1 MTSSYGHNPW
11 SPSTPSGSKVDTIR
25 LLLRITEEPY
35 EMTDEELTYFINN
48 ESGSSMTWI
57 AYKVAQSIVGNYAN
71 QVTRSMGPLSISLSD
86 KFEHWKAITENMRI
100 AATSMKTATPLF
112 HSSDNGEKIF
122 SIGFQDYDSGQPIN
136 PLADDS

>member
-11 SPSTPSGSKVDTIR
+11 STSTPNGSKVDTIR

-48 ESGSSMTWI
+48 ESGSSMNWI
-57 AYKVAQSIVGNYAN
+57 AYKVAQSILGNYAS

-86 KFEHWKAITENMRI
+86 KFTHWQQITEQMRI
-100 AATSMKTATPLF
+100 AATSMKSATPIF
-112 HSSDNGEKIF
+112 HSSDNGEKLF
-122 SIGFQDYDSGQPIN
+122 SIGFMDYNTGTPIN